1 MSYNFD
7 KLTSRHNTNCW
18 KWDIDAPDADV
29 IPLWVADMDF
39 EAAPKI
45 LDALRCRL
53 DHAVFGYTKVP
64 NSFYEAIQG
73 WYSRRYGWSV
83 QKDWILYTTG
93 VVPAVS
99 ASIMALSGGE
109 PCGVLCQTPAY
120 NHFFS
125 SIRNCRCHRCAEQ
138 GGKSSTHATHDHDM
152 LILLIKTEQASNAIS
167 DTAT

>member
-73 WYSRRYGWSV
+73 WYSRRNG
-83 QKDWILYTTG
+83 
-93 VVPAVS
+93 
-99 ASIMALSGGE
+99 
-109 PCGVLCQTPAY
+109 CR
-120 NHFFS
+120 
-125 SIRNCRCHRCAEQ
+125 SIRQDASWRCR
-138 GGKSSTHATHDHDM
+138 STQYAIRDSRYPRGLAT
-152 LILLIKTEQASNAIS
+152 
-167 DTAT
+167 